1 MGTPTLDSESI
12 GIQYY
17 NPQRMIA
24 GDSDYSPP
32 HMDGGTLAILIR
44 EDDEDDG
51 LEVADLE
58 STEELGSDG
67 VGREAVFMR
76 VPAAPDE
83 VVVLVGTRL
92 QRLLGRTK
100 ARACVHRVV
109 GPGQNHAEDRVSVG
123 IFRACAP
130 PPLRDV
136 TISY

>member
-1 MGTPTLDSESI
+1 MTGTPVLDYESV
-12 GIQYY
+12 GVQYY
-17 NPQRMIA
+17 NARRMIVE
-24 GDSDYSPP
+24 GGDYSPP

-44 EDDEDDG
+44 EDDDGDG

-67 VGREAVFMR
+67 VGREASFLR
-76 VPAAPDE
+76 VPAAPNE
-83 VVVLVGTRL
+83 VVVLAGTRL

-109 GPGQNHAEDRVSVG
+109 GPGQKPIAGDRVSVG

-130 PPLRDV
+130 PPA
-136 TISY
+136 